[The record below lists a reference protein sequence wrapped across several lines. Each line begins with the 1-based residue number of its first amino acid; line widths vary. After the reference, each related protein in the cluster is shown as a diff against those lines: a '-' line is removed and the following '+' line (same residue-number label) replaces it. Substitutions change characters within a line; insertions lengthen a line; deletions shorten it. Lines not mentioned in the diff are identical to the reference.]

1 MNPILATILIAN
13 MLFMIY
19 DMIRKRQS
27 NRYAWFVLSM
37 SLLYLKSD
45 SWLFMTCIVIYSYL
59 FYSERKQNG
68 DMKKRLTD
76 DSNGYNNCFRPSGDT
91 LYALPSHHQTKHQNA
106 TQGSMD
112 CSHVARLFKP
122 LQLSFL
128 DCSSYID
135 TCLFYR
141 KARYRGVGE
150 VR

>member
-45 SWLFMTCIVIYSYL
+45 SWLFMTCIVIYSHL

-68 DMKKRLTD
+68 DVKKEINR
-76 DSNGYNNCFRPSGDT
+76 
-91 LYALPSHHQTKHQNA
+91 
-106 TQGSMD
+106 
-112 CSHVARLFKP
+112 
-122 LQLSFL
+122 
-128 DCSSYID
+128 
-135 TCLFYR
+135 
-141 KARYRGVGE
+141 
-150 VR
+150 

>member
-19 DMIRKRQS
+19 NMIRKRQS

-68 DMKKRLTD
+68 DMKKEINR
-76 DSNGYNNCFRPSGDT
+76 
-91 LYALPSHHQTKHQNA
+91 
-106 TQGSMD
+106 
-112 CSHVARLFKP
+112 
-122 LQLSFL
+122 
-128 DCSSYID
+128 
-135 TCLFYR
+135 
-141 KARYRGVGE
+141 
-150 VR
+150 

>member
-19 DMIRKRQS
+19 DMMRKRQS

-68 DMKKRLTD
+68 DMKKEINR
-76 DSNGYNNCFRPSGDT
+76 
-91 LYALPSHHQTKHQNA
+91 
-106 TQGSMD
+106 
-112 CSHVARLFKP
+112 
-122 LQLSFL
+122 
-128 DCSSYID
+128 
-135 TCLFYR
+135 
-141 KARYRGVGE
+141 
-150 VR
+150 

>member
-1 MNPILATILIAN
+1 MNPRLATILIAN

-68 DMKKRLTD
+68 DMKKEINR
-76 DSNGYNNCFRPSGDT
+76 
-91 LYALPSHHQTKHQNA
+91 
-106 TQGSMD
+106 
-112 CSHVARLFKP
+112 
-122 LQLSFL
+122 
-128 DCSSYID
+128 
-135 TCLFYR
+135 
-141 KARYRGVGE
+141 
-150 VR
+150 

>member
-68 DMKKRLTD
+68 DMKKEINR
-76 DSNGYNNCFRPSGDT
+76 
-91 LYALPSHHQTKHQNA
+91 
-106 TQGSMD
+106 
-112 CSHVARLFKP
+112 
-122 LQLSFL
+122 
-128 DCSSYID
+128 
-135 TCLFYR
+135 
-141 KARYRGVGE
+141 
-150 VR
+150 

>member
-68 DMKKRLTD
+68 DVKKEINR
-76 DSNGYNNCFRPSGDT
+76 
-91 LYALPSHHQTKHQNA
+91 
-106 TQGSMD
+106 
-112 CSHVARLFKP
+112 
-122 LQLSFL
+122 
-128 DCSSYID
+128 
-135 TCLFYR
+135 
-141 KARYRGVGE
+141 
-150 VR
+150 

>member
-68 DMKKRLTD
+68 DMKKEI
-76 DSNGYNNCFRPSGDT
+76 N
-91 LYALPSHHQTKHQNA
+91 
-106 TQGSMD
+106 
-112 CSHVARLFKP
+112 
-122 LQLSFL
+122 
-128 DCSSYID
+128 I
-135 TCLFYR
+135 
-141 KARYRGVGE
+141 
-150 VR
+150 

>member
-45 SWLFMTCIVIYSYL
+45 SWLFMTCIVIYSFLLIYSYL

-68 DMKKRLTD
+68 DMKKEINR
-76 DSNGYNNCFRPSGDT
+76 
-91 LYALPSHHQTKHQNA
+91 
-106 TQGSMD
+106 
-112 CSHVARLFKP
+112 
-122 LQLSFL
+122 
-128 DCSSYID
+128 
-135 TCLFYR
+135 
-141 KARYRGVGE
+141 
-150 VR
+150 

>member
-68 DMKKRLTD
+68 YMKKEINR
-76 DSNGYNNCFRPSGDT
+76 
-91 LYALPSHHQTKHQNA
+91 
-106 TQGSMD
+106 
-112 CSHVARLFKP
+112 
-122 LQLSFL
+122 
-128 DCSSYID
+128 
-135 TCLFYR
+135 
-141 KARYRGVGE
+141 
-150 VR
+150 

>member
-13 MLFMIY
+13 ILFMIY

-68 DMKKRLTD
+68 DMKKEINR
-76 DSNGYNNCFRPSGDT
+76 
-91 LYALPSHHQTKHQNA
+91 
-106 TQGSMD
+106 
-112 CSHVARLFKP
+112 
-122 LQLSFL
+122 
-128 DCSSYID
+128 
-135 TCLFYR
+135 
-141 KARYRGVGE
+141 
-150 VR
+150 

>member
-45 SWLFMTCIVIYSYL
+45 SWLFMTCIVIYYYL

-68 DMKKRLTD
+68 DVKKEINR
-76 DSNGYNNCFRPSGDT
+76 
-91 LYALPSHHQTKHQNA
+91 
-106 TQGSMD
+106 
-112 CSHVARLFKP
+112 
-122 LQLSFL
+122 
-128 DCSSYID
+128 
-135 TCLFYR
+135 
-141 KARYRGVGE
+141 
-150 VR
+150 